1 MIFLNLVFVLLGF
14 CKDCTILYLR
24 CLQKTWLT
32 RTKRQKLCNQSKSED
47 KLLNGIR
54 VSVDKKQKLWKCLR
68 RSDGSNT
75 LHFVFLLFNDFY
87 NLFLGKSENISTEKH
102 EEFEA
107 VPLPRT
113 LFLGTLLHTLL
124 LRNLLFVTG
133 PELLVRDVFMCRIQI
148 MFKLFISPFRSVNLL
163 KIKSAKGNSGRATLI
178 TINWVFFFLFFL
190 WFKIITSNI

>member
-54 VSVDKKQKLWKCLR
+54 VSVDKKQKLWKCLT

-87 NLFLGKSENISTEKH
+87 HLFLSKSENISTE
-102 EEFEA
+102 EA
-107 VPLPRT
+107 WRVWSCSFT
-113 LFLGTLLHTLL
+113 KDSIF
-124 LRNLLFVTG
+124 
-133 PELLVRDVFMCRIQI
+133 RD
-148 MFKLFISPFRSVNLL
+148 SPPHAPSE
-163 KIKSAKGNSGRATLI
+163 KSALC
-178 TINWVFFFLFFL
+178 NWPRVISERRVHVQNPNHVQTFYFPFQKCKFVEN
-190 WFKIITSNI
+190 KICKREFRESNPNYY